1 MAKNVDA
8 LIKQLEAEGYKVQKA
23 PSAYTLHSFQI
34 DKGVLA
40 RFFEVQRERGL
51 KVREA
56 IDEALRDW
64 IKRRG

>member
-1 MAKNVDA
+1 MAKNVES
-8 LIKQLEAEGYKVQKA
+8 LIKQLEAEGYTVKRD
-23 PSAYTLHSFQI
+23 PSSYTLHSFQI
-34 DKGVLA
+34 DKDVLA

-56 IDEALRDW
+56 MDEALRDW